1 MIQKIRNT
9 SLILVVILLTT
20 GLVAALP
27 QEASGLAGSQEQNP
41 KHEKHQQKKDEKKQ
55 QNEAKEQQ
63 KQAGQQQ
70 RQQRQVDQQQQR
82 QAQQQQRVA
91 QQQQQRQAQQQQQQ
105 QRVSQQQQQRVS
117 QQQQQQQRVTQQR
130 QLEQERQ
137 QPRIQQQRLNQ
148 YSQQR
153 RQLDHLAQ
161 QREAWL
167 QQQRRQAHL
176 RFQQQYL
183 ERLRQ
188 DQINLQNA
196 RSYEYSAPNYRYSR
210 SGRYYQTNQYGVDML
225 RQAVNYGYE
234 EGVRAG
240 QADREDRAR
249 FSYRDSYAYQDATYG
264 YNGYHVDLNEYRYY
278 FREGFNRGYQD
289 GYYGRF
295 QYGRN
300 SNGAF
305 SLLGNILQQVFNVQ
319 QY

>member
-1 MIQKIRNT
+1 MIQKMRNI

-27 QEASGLAGSQEQNP
+27 QETSRLAGSQEQL
-41 KHEKHQQKKDEKKQ
+41 
-55 QNEAKEQQ
+55 A
-63 KQAGQQQ
+63 
-70 RQQRQVDQQQQR
+70 
-82 QAQQQQRVA
+82 
-91 QQQQQRQAQQQQQQ
+91 
-105 QRVSQQQQQRVS
+105 
-117 QQQQQQQRVTQQR
+117 QQQQQRVTQQR
-130 QLEQERQ
+130 RQEQERQ
-137 QPRIQQQRLNQ
+137 QQRIQQQRLNQ
-148 YSQQR
+148 YNQQR
-153 RQLDHLAQ
+153 RQHDRLAQ
-161 QREAWL
+161 QRGQLL
-167 QQQRRQAHL
+167 QKQQRQAHL

-210 SGRYYQTNQYGVDML
+210 GGRYYQTNQYGVDML

-234 EGVRAG
+234 EGARAG

-289 GYYGRF
+289 GYYGSS

-305 SLLGNILQQVFNVQ
+305 SLLGNILQQVFNAQ
-319 QY
+319 SY

>member
-1 MIQKIRNT
+1 MIQKMRNT

-41 KHEKHQQKKDEKKQ
+41 KQEQRQQKKDEKKR

-70 RQQRQVDQQQQR
+70 WQQRQVDQQQQR
-82 QAQQQQRVA
+82 QA
-91 QQQQQRQAQQQQQQ
+91 QQQ

-153 RQLDHLAQ
+153 RQLDRLAQ
-161 QREAWL
+161 QRETRL

-196 RSYEYSAPNYRYSR
+196 RSYEYSAPKYRYSR

-264 YNGYHVDLNEYRYY
+264 YNGYHVELNEYRYY

-300 SNGAF
+300 TNGAF

-319 QY
+319 SY

>member
-1 MIQKIRNT
+1 MIQKMRNT

-41 KHEKHQQKKDEKKQ
+41 KQEQRQQKKDEKKR
-55 QNEAKEQQ
+55 QNDAKEQQ
-63 KQAGQQQ
+63 KQVGQQQ
-70 RQQRQVDQQQQR
+70 RQQGQVDQQQQR

-91 QQQQQRQAQQQQQQ
+91 
-105 QRVSQQQQQRVS
+105 

-148 YSQQR
+148 YNQQR
-153 RQLDHLAQ
+153 REQDRLAQ
-161 QREAWL
+161 QRGQLL
-167 QQQRRQAHL
+167 QQQQRQAHL

-196 RSYEYSAPNYRYSR
+196 RSYEYSAPKYRYSR

-289 GYYGRF
+289 GYYSRS

-319 QY
+319 SY

>member
-1 MIQKIRNT
+1 MIQKMRNT

-27 QEASGLAGSQEQNP
+27 QETSGLAGSQEQNP
-41 KHEKHQQKKDEKKQ
+41 KHEQRQQKKDEKKR

-70 RQQRQVDQQQQR
+70 WQQRQVDQQQQR
-82 QAQQQQRVA
+82 QA
-91 QQQQQRQAQQQQQQ
+91 
-105 QRVSQQQQQRVS
+105 
-117 QQQQQQQRVTQQR
+117 QQQQRVTQQR

-153 RQLDHLAQ
+153 RQLDRLAQ
-161 QREAWL
+161 QRETRL

-196 RSYEYSAPNYRYSR
+196 RSYEYSAANYRYSR

-249 FSYRDSYAYQDATYG
+249 FSYRDSYAYQDASYG

-300 SNGAF
+300 TNGAF

-319 QY
+319 SY

>member
-41 KHEKHQQKKDEKKQ
+41 KQEQRQQKQDEKKR
-55 QNEAKEQQ
+55 QNDAKEQQ
-63 KQAGQQQ
+63 KQAGRQQ

-91 QQQQQRQAQQQQQQ
+91 QQQQQQE
-105 QRVSQQQQQRVS
+105 
-117 QQQQQQQRVTQQR
+117 RVTQQR

-148 YSQQR
+148 YNQQR
-153 RQLDHLAQ
+153 REQDRLAQ
-161 QREAWL
+161 QRGQLL
-167 QQQRRQAHL
+167 QQQQRQSHL

-196 RSYEYSAPNYRYSR
+196 RSYEYSAPKYRYSR

-289 GYYGRF
+289 GYYSRS

-319 QY
+319 SY

>member
-1 MIQKIRNT
+1 MIQKMRNT

-27 QEASGLAGSQEQNP
+27 QETSGLAGSQEQNP
-41 KHEKHQQKKDEKKQ
+41 KHEQRQQKKDEKKR

-70 RQQRQVDQQQQR
+70 WQQRQVDQQQQR

-105 QRVSQQQQQRVS
+105 QRVAQQQQQRV
-117 QQQQQQQRVTQQR
+117 V
-130 QLEQERQ
+130 
-137 QPRIQQQRLNQ
+137 
-148 YSQQR
+148 
-153 RQLDHLAQ
+153 
-161 QREAWL
+161 

-225 RQAVNYGYE
+225 RQAVSYGYE

-249 FSYRDSYAYQDATYG
+249 FSYRDSYAYQDASYG

-300 SNGAF
+300 TNGAF

-319 QY
+319 SY

>member
-82 QAQQQQRVA
+82 QAQQQQ
-91 QQQQQRQAQQQQQQ
+91 QQ
-105 QRVSQQQQQRVS
+105 QRVAQQQQQRVS

-161 QREAWL
+161 QRETWL

>member
-1 MIQKIRNT
+1 
-9 SLILVVILLTT
+9 
-20 GLVAALP
+20 VA
-27 QEASGLAGSQEQNP
+27 
-41 KHEKHQQKKDEKKQ
+41 
-55 QNEAKEQQ
+55 
-63 KQAGQQQ
+63 
-70 RQQRQVDQQQQR
+70 
-82 QAQQQQRVA
+82 
-91 QQQQQRQAQQQQQQ
+91 
-105 QRVSQQQQQRVS
+105 

-153 RQLDHLAQ
+153 RQQDRLAQ
-161 QREAWL
+161 QRGQLL
-167 QQQRRQAHL
+167 QQQQRQAHL

-188 DQINLQNA
+188 DQINLQSA
-196 RSYEYSAPNYRYSR
+196 RSYEYSAPKYRYSR
-210 SGRYYQTNQYGVDML
+210 SGRYYQTNQHGVDML

-249 FSYRDSYAYQDATYG
+249 FSYRDSYAYQDATCG

-300 SNGAF
+300 TNGAF

>member
-27 QEASGLAGSQEQNP
+27 QGTSGLAGSHEQNP
-41 KHEKHQQKKDEKKQ
+41 KQEQQQQKKDEKKQ

-63 KQAGQQQ
+63 KQSGQQQ

-82 QAQQQQRVA
+82 VA
-91 QQQQQRQAQQQQQQ
+91 
-105 QRVSQQQQQRVS
+105 

-153 RQLDHLAQ
+153 RQQDRLAQ
-161 QREAWL
+161 QRGQLL

-196 RSYEYSAPNYRYSR
+196 RSYEYSAPSYRYSR
-210 SGRYYQTNQYGVDML
+210 GGRNYQTNQYGVEML
-225 RQAVNYGYE
+225 RQALNYGYE
-234 EGVRAG
+234 EGFRAG

-249 FSYRDSYAYQDATYG
+249 FSYKESYAYQDATYG
-264 YNGYHVDLNEYRYY
+264 YNGYHVDLNEYRHY
-278 FREGFNRGYQD
+278 FREGFSRGYQD
-289 GYYGRF
+289 GYYSRS

-305 SLLGNILQQVFNVQ
+305 SLLGNILQQVFNAQ
-319 QY
+319 PY

>member
-1 MIQKIRNT
+1 MIQKMRNT

-27 QEASGLAGSQEQNP
+27 QETSGLAGPQEQNP
-41 KHEKHQQKKDEKKQ
+41 KQEQRQQKKDEKKQ

-63 KQAGQQQ
+63 KQAGRQQ

-82 QAQQQQRVA
+82 QAQQQ
-91 QQQQQRQAQQQQQQ
+91 
-105 QRVSQQQQQRVS
+105 
-117 QQQQQQQRVTQQR
+117 RVTQQR

-137 QPRIQQQRLNQ
+137 QSRNQQQRLNQ
-148 YSQQR
+148 YNQQR
-153 RQLDHLAQ
+153 RQQDRLAQ
-161 QREAWL
+161 QRGQLL
-167 QQQRRQAHL
+167 QQQQRQAHL

-210 SGRYYQTNQYGVDML
+210 SGRSYQTNQYGVDML

-234 EGVRAG
+234 EGARAG

-289 GYYGRF
+289 GYYGRS

>member
-1 MIQKIRNT
+1 M
-9 SLILVVILLTT
+9 
-20 GLVAALP
+20 
-27 QEASGLAGSQEQNP
+27 
-41 KHEKHQQKKDEKKQ
+41 
-55 QNEAKEQQ
+55 
-63 KQAGQQQ
+63 
-70 RQQRQVDQQQQR
+70 
-82 QAQQQQRVA
+82 
-91 QQQQQRQAQQQQQQ
+91 
-105 QRVSQQQQQRVS
+105 
-117 QQQQQQQRVTQQR
+117 
-130 QLEQERQ
+130 
-137 QPRIQQQRLNQ
+137 
-148 YSQQR
+148 
-153 RQLDHLAQ
+153 
-161 QREAWL
+161 
-167 QQQRRQAHL
+167 

-234 EGVRAG
+234 EGFRAG

-289 GYYGRF
+289 GYYSRS

-319 QY
+319 SY

>member
-1 MIQKIRNT
+1 MIQKMRNT
-9 SLILVVILLTT
+9 SLILVVILLIT
-20 GLVAALP
+20 GLVAAMP
-27 QEASGLAGSQEQNP
+27 QETSGLAGSQEQNP
-41 KHEKHQQKKDEKKQ
+41 KQEQRQQNKDEKKQ

-82 QAQQQQRVA
+82 HAQQQQRVA
-91 QQQQQRQAQQQQQQ
+91 HQQQ
-105 QRVSQQQQQRVS
+105 QRVAQK
-117 QQQQQQQRVTQQR
+117 QQQQQRVTQQR

-153 RQLDHLAQ
+153 RQQDRLAQ
-161 QREAWL
+161 QRGQLL
-167 QQQRRQAHL
+167 QKQQRQAHL

-196 RSYEYSAPNYRYSR
+196 RSYEYSAPSYRYSR
-210 SGRYYQTNQYGVDML
+210 GGRYYQTNQYGVDML
-225 RQAVNYGYE
+225 RQGVNHGYE
-234 EGVRAG
+234 RGVRAG

-249 FSYRDSYAYQDATYG
+249 FSYKDSYAYQDASYG
-264 YNGYHVDLNEYRYY
+264 YNGYHVDLNEYRHY
-278 FREGFNRGYQD
+278 FREGFSRGYQD
-289 GYYGRF
+289 GYYGRS
-295 QYGRN
+295 QYGSN

-319 QY
+319 SY

>member
-9 SLILVVILLTT
+9 SLILVVILLAT

-41 KHEKHQQKKDEKKQ
+41 KQEQRQQKKDEKKR
-55 QNEAKEQQ
+55 QNDAKEQQ
-63 KQAGQQQ
+63 KQDGQQQ
-70 RQQRQVDQQQQR
+70 WQQRQVDQQQQR

-105 QRVSQQQQQRVS
+105 QRVA
-117 QQQQQQQRVTQQR
+117 QQR

-137 QPRIQQQRLNQ
+137 QPRIQQRRLNQ

-153 RQLDHLAQ
+153 RQLDRLAQ
-161 QREAWL
+161 QRETRL
-167 QQQRRQAHL
+167 QQQQRQAHL

-196 RSYEYSAPNYRYSR
+196 RSYEYSAPKYRYSR

-300 SNGAF
+300 TNGAF

-319 QY
+319 SY

>member
-1 MIQKIRNT
+1 MIQKMRNI

-20 GLVAALP
+20 GIVAALP
-27 QEASGLAGSQEQNP
+27 QETSGLAGSQEQNP
-41 KHEKHQQKKDEKKQ
+41 KHEQHQQKKDEKKQ
-55 QNEAKEQQ
+55 QNETKEQQ

-82 QAQQQQRVA
+82 QAQQQQ
-91 QQQQQRQAQQQQQQ
+91 QQ
-105 QRVSQQQQQRVS
+105 QRVA

-130 QLEQERQ
+130 QLEQEQ
-137 QPRIQQQRLNQ
+137 QQSRIQQQRLNQ

-153 RQLDHLAQ
+153 RQQDRLAQ
-161 QREAWL
+161 QREQLL
-167 QQQRRQAHL
+167 QQQQRQAHL

-196 RSYEYSAPNYRYSR
+196 RSYEYSTPKYRYSR

-225 RQAVNYGYE
+225 RQAVNCGYE

-300 SNGAF
+300 TNGAF

-319 QY
+319 PY